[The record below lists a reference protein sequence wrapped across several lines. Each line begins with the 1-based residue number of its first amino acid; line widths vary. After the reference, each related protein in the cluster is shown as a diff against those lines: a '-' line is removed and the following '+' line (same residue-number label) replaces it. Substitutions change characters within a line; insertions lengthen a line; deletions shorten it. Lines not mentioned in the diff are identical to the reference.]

1 VRARIIVRAQRADT
15 AGGRPLKLNVRHQQ
29 SDNYS
34 HRSRNGGNM
43 TKRLSRIAP
52 WQAGKL
58 FALIYFVM
66 SFLFVI
72 PMALLSAFAPMPQ
85 GAKPH
90 LGLGFIIC
98 LPFMYALAGL
108 IFVPLGCWVYNT
120 AAKVVGG
127 LEISVSNGADA

>member
-1 VRARIIVRAQRADT
+1 
-15 AGGRPLKLNVRHQQ
+15 
-29 SDNYS
+29 
-34 HRSRNGGNM
+34 M

-127 LEISVSNGADA
+127 LEISVLDGADA

>member
-1 VRARIIVRAQRADT
+1 
-15 AGGRPLKLNVRHQQ
+15 
-29 SDNYS
+29 
-34 HRSRNGGNM
+34 M

-72 PMALLSAFAPMPQ
+72 PIALLGAFAPMPQ

-127 LEISVSNGADA
+127 LEISVLDGADA